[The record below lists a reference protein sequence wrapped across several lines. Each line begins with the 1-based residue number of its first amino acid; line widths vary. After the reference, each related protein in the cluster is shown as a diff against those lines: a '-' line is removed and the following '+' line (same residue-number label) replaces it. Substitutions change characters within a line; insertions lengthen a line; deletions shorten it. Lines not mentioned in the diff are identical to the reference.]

1 MRVCFESLC
10 FSSIPEEADSPPPNS
25 VKPVI
30 TKDMSGGSAVGRTPA
45 DLESRILELEAEL
58 RAKEGEILELRSQLD
73 QFQSVFPFLLGTN
86 NCNNNHIYKARK
98 GGDERR
104 KRAQGISAEPFD
116 FQTIQELASNK
127 FPVYNK
133 SERMVRNYARKTTK
147 GAYSRSDLLAAV
159 EKVKARQMSITEA
172 STAYHI
178 HKNTLR
184 DHVSG
189 RWGAKSSTF

>member
-1 MRVCFESLC
+1 MDCHVLWSEMGANCTNMRHVFHQQNAGHYK
-10 FSSIPEEADSPPPNS
+10 IISPS
-25 VKPVI
+25 V
-30 TKDMSGGSAVGRTPA
+30 DMSGGSSVGRTPA
-45 DLESRILELEAEL
+45 DLEARIAELEAEL

-133 SERMVRNYARKTTK
+133 SERSV
-147 GAYSRSDLLAAV
+147 
-159 EKVKARQMSITEA
+159 KVT
-172 STAYHI
+172 
-178 HKNTLR
+178 
-184 DHVSG
+184 V
-189 RWGAKSSTF
+189 